1 MSPGRGAAETEKR
14 TRRVGGPAIFL
25 AAGEASGDRHG
36 AAIARALRVRIPGV
50 RLHGIGGEAM
60 ERAGVELLAGLDDL
74 AVMGFAEV
82 ARRLPFFLRLRRRVD
97 RRIREADARL
107 VLPIDYPGFNLRLA
121 ARAHRQG
128 RKVLYFI
135 APQVWAWKE
144 RRAARMA
151 RDCDR
156 VLTVLPFET
165 GLLERYGVDVEFVG
179 HPLLDE
185 IPRRP
190 EPRAPGPEGERVL
203 GVFPGSRAQEI
214 ERILPLFAETAR
226 RIVEWTPGLRAVV
239 ARAPSLPEAMYA
251 DCGLPTAT
259 PEDVRERAFAAL
271 TKSGT
276 ITLEL
281 ALDGIPMVVAY
292 RTSGATYALAR
303 RLVNVPHIALVNLV
317 ADESLVPEF
326 VQDAATPAALAAAL
340 GPVLEPGSPARAN
353 MLAGYERVRTRL
365 GETGCAERVAD
376 RAAELLS

>member
-1 MSPGRGAAETEKR
+1 MSLGHAAAEAER
-14 TRRVGGPAIFL
+14 DGPADGPAIFL

-36 AAIARALRVRIPGV
+36 AAIARALHDRIPGV
-50 RLHGIGGEAM
+50 RLLGIGGEAM

-144 RRAARMA
+144 RRAGRMA

-165 GLLERYGVDVEFVG
+165 ELLERYGVDVEFVG

-185 IPRRP
+185 IPARQV
-190 EPRAPGPEGERVL
+190 PRAPGPEGQRVL

-226 RIVEWTPGLRAVV
+226 TLVARTPRLEAVV
-239 ARAPSLPEAMYA
+239 ARAPSLPETMYA

-259 PEDVRERAFAAL
+259 PEEVRERAFAAL

-292 RTSGATYALAR
+292 RTSRATYALAR
-303 RLVNVPHIALVNLV
+303 RLVDVPYIALVNLV
-317 ADESLVPEF
+317 ADELLVPEF
-326 VQDAATPAALAAAL
+326 VQDAATPTTLAAAL
-340 GPVLEPGSPARAN
+340 APILEPASPARAN
-353 MLAGYERVRTRL
+353 MLAGYERVRARL
-365 GETGCAERVAD
+365 GEPGCAGRVAD